1 MVRKLKSRN
10 KTNKDKLL
18 EEKKQLQ
25 KEIDEIKA
33 RQEENRKR
41 LGITLEEE
49 QKIIEYV
56 EQNKNKNISDEILF
70 NKIYRQIL
78 EERKQQQIQ
87 KKQERE
93 KQLKAIALKE
103 VQRPNKKKKLS
114 DNKTFS
120 INIRVS
126 EKEKAIIDILKAKGI
141 DISHEVR
148 KAILKLDREVTHDI
162 LADDAQELKSRLR
175 KIKKDL
181 KIHEINIDALREQE
195 KTEETFINIEK
206 EKYIITDLKKDKAR
220 TEKILHEF
228 KSYL

>member
-103 VQRPNKKKKLS
+103 VQSPNKKKKLS

-148 KAILKLDREVTHDI
+148 KSILKLDREVTHDI
-162 LADDAQELKSRLR
+162 LADDVQELKSRLR

-181 KIHEINIDALREQE
+181 KIHEINIAALREQE

>member
-56 EQNKNKNISDEILF
+56 EQNKDKNISDEILF

-78 EERKQQQIQ
+78 EERKQQQKQ

-103 VQRPNKKKKLS
+103 VQSPNKKKKLS

-148 KAILKLDREVTHDI
+148 KSILKLDREVTRNI
-162 LADDAQELKSRLR
+162 LGDDVQELKNRLR

-181 KIHEINIDALREQE
+181 KIHELNIAALREQE

>member
-10 KTNKDKLL
+10 KTDRDRLL

-49 QKIIEYV
+49 QKIIEYI
-56 EQNKNKNISDEILF
+56 EQNKDKNISDGILF

-103 VQRPNKKKKLS
+103 VQSPNKKKKLS

-126 EKEKAIIDILKAKGI
+126 EKEKAIIDILKVKGI

-162 LADDAQELKSRLR
+162 LADDVQELKSRLR

-181 KIHEINIDALREQE
+181 KIHEINIAALREQE

-206 EKYIITDLKKDKAR
+206 EKYIIADLKKDKAR